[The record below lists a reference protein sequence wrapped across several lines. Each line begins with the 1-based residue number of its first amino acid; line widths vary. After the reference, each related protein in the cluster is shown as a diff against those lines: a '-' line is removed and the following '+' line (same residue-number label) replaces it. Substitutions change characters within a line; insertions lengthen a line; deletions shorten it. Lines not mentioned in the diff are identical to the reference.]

1 MAIKLISDLHFGH
14 TNLLKFE
21 RGLFDTI
28 EEHDDYIIASINKA
42 VKNTDTLY
50 ILGDIGNVE
59 KVRQLNGRK
68 VFIMGNHDKR
78 PIKEYEAYF
87 AEVYDKPIFFRKD
100 ILLSHEPFPVPLGTL
115 NIHGHLHGSKLS
127 NEQHC
132 NVSAHVIDYKPIDIT
147 FFYNYVAKLPKGS
160 EKFLE
165 EWYANEYTF
174 LEPRDDV
181 VSDPNGRILLSET
194 KRLREKLF
202 NNE

>member
-21 RGLFDTI
+21 RRLFDTI
-28 EEHDDYIIASINKA
+28 EEHDNYIITSINKA

-68 VFIMGNHDKR
+68 IFIMGNHDKR

-100 ILLSHEPFPVPLGTL
+100 ILLSHEPCPVPLGTL
-115 NIHGHLHGSKLS
+115 NIHGHLHGSKLA
-127 NEQHC
+127 NEQHY
-132 NVSAHVIDYKPIDIT
+132 NVSAHVIDYAPIDIT

-174 LEPRDDV
+174 LAPRGDV
-181 VSDPNGRILLSET
+181 VSDPNGRVLLSET
-194 KRLREKLF
+194 KRLRAKLF